1 MEYKIT
7 RFKENFDYNLEWG
20 IRVAFVWNIPNLL
33 IRYTYEFT
41 EEKQVLS
48 PQDFSNGH
56 TKECVRFI
64 LVLWTPYV
72 VTKFFWGVLVV
83 EALKT
88 VKTAKKLKNFEKG
101 NPKIFSSRR
110 PFFQKVLGKFL
121 ARLRCAKKGFPNFS
135 SAAAGYFRCGGNL

>member
-1 MEYKIT
+1 MEYKIA

-72 VTKFFWGVLVV
+72 VTKFFWGVLGR
-83 EALKT
+83 KW
-88 VKTAKKLKNFEKG
+88 KS
-101 NPKIFSSRR
+101 PRKIFGAPSARKKRGSQI
-110 PFFQKVLGKFL
+110 F
-121 ARLRCAKKGFPNFS
+121 RLRRAF
-135 SAAAGYFRCGGNL
+135 FRRGATENR